1 MIGRVPLRS
10 GTLPASVS
18 SQAGFTLVET
28 LVAMAMS
35 LVLLFAVT
43 ALITSS
49 VTDQPQISQKN
60 ANVQTAR
67 WVLDRLTREIRLGAS
82 VESAT
87 SSSVSFQTFVR
98 RPTCGGGGTL
108 TPASPATRCE
118 VTYTV
123 TGGTLRRT
131 EANPNV
137 FTGTPE
143 TVVSGLSSSAV
154 FSYTP
159 SSVSPTY
166 IGVTLTIPNAT
177 GTGNTTVNDGATLS
191 NATLSN

>member
-1 MIGRVPLRS
+1 MNGSPLDGFGTGRAPL
-10 GTLPASVS
+10 S
-18 SQAGFTLVET
+18 SQAAFTLVET

-60 ANVQTAR
+60 ANIQTAR

-82 VESAT
+82 VQSAT
-87 SSSVSFQTFVR
+87 SNSVSFQTYVR
-98 RPTCGGGGTL
+98 RPTCGGGGSL
-108 TPASPATRCE
+108 AAASPATLCE
-118 VTYTV
+118 VTYSV
-123 TGGTLRRT
+123 TGGALRRT

-143 TVVSGLSSSAV
+143 TVVNGLSNSTV

-166 IGVTLTIPNAT
+166 ISVTLTIPNAT
-177 GTGNTTVNDGATLS
+177 GTGNTTINDGATLS

>member
-1 MIGRVPLRS
+1 MIRCG
-10 GTLPASVS
+10 LPAIGALRPSLS
-18 SQAGFTLVET
+18 SEPGFTLVEA

-35 LVLLFAVT
+35 LVLMFGIA

-67 WVLDRLTREIRLGAS
+67 YVLERLTREIRLGAS

-87 SSSVSFQTFVR
+87 SSSVSFQTYVR

-108 TPASPATRCE
+108 AATTAATRCE

-123 TGGTLRRT
+123 TGGALRRI

-143 TVVSGLSSSAV
+143 TV
-154 FSYTP
+154 
-159 SSVSPTY
+159 
-166 IGVTLTIPNAT
+166 
-177 GTGNTTVNDGATLS
+177 
-191 NATLSN
+191 

>member
-1 MIGRVPLRS
+1 MNGSVLQGFGTGRAPF
-10 GTLPASVS
+10 S
-18 SQAGFTLVET
+18 SQAAFTLVET

-60 ANVQTAR
+60 ANIQTAR
-67 WVLDRLTREIRLGAS
+67 WVLERLTREIRLGAS

-87 SSSVSFQTFVR
+87 SSSVSFQTYVR
-98 RPTCGGGGTL
+98 RPTCGGSGTL
-108 TPASPATRCE
+108 AATSPATRCE

-123 TGGTLRRT
+123 TGGTLSRI

-143 TVVSGLSSSAV
+143 TVVSGLSNSAV

-159 SSVSPTY
+159 TSVSPTY
-166 IGVTLTIPNAT
+166 INVTLTLPNAT
-177 GTGNTTVNDGATLS
+177 GTGNTTINDGATLS
-191 NATLSN
+191 NATLTN